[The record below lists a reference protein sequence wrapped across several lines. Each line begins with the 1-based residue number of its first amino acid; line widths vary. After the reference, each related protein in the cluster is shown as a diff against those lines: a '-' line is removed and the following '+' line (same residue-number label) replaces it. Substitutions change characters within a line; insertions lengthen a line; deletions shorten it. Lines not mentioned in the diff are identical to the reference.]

1 MQMPIPFKVKV
12 VKIGNS
18 LRMTIPK
25 QITDYLKIE
34 EGNTLEITVTNSTMN
49 VRKKNEKKE

>member
-1 MQMPIPFKVKV
+1 MQVPIPFKVKV

-25 QITDYLKIE
+25 QITDYLKIG
-34 EGNTLEITVTNSTMN
+34 EGDTVEIIVTDSIMTV
-49 VRKKNEKKE
+49 KKVIET

>member
-1 MQMPIPFKVKV
+1 MPIPFKAKV

-25 QITDYLKIE
+25 PVTNYLRMA
-34 EGNTLEITVTNSTMN
+34 EGDTLEIVVTDHTM
-49 VRKKNEKKE
+49 VVKKLGS

>member
-1 MQMPIPFKVKV
+1 MPIPFKVKV

-25 QITDYLKIE
+25 PVTDYLEIA
-34 EGNTLEITVTNSTMN
+34 EGNTLEIVVTDHTMTV
-49 VRKKNEKKE
+49 KKKSAA

>member
-1 MQMPIPFKVKV
+1 MQVPIPFKVKV

-25 QITDYLKIE
+25 QITDYLGIT
-34 EGNTLEITVTNSTMN
+34 EGATLEIIVTDSTMT
-49 VRKKNEKKE
+49 VKKA

>member
-1 MQMPIPFKVKV
+1 MQVPIPFKVKV

-25 QITDYLKIE
+25 RITDYLKIT
-34 EGNTLEITVTNSTMN
+34 EGDTLEIVVTDSTMT
-49 VRKKNEKKE
+49 VKKVTET

>member
-1 MQMPIPFKVKV
+1 MPIPFKAKV

-25 QITDYLKIE
+25 PVTDYLKITAGE
-34 EGNTLEITVTNSTMN
+34 TLEIVVTDHHMTV
-49 VRKKNEKKE
+49 KKVTQV

>member
-1 MQMPIPFKVKV
+1 MQMPIPFHVKV

-25 QITDYLKIE
+25 PVTDYLTIIE
-34 EGNTLEITVTNSTMN
+34 GDTLEITVTDSTMT
-49 VRKKNEKKE
+49 VKKKK

>member
-1 MQMPIPFKVKV
+1 MQMPIPFYVKV

-25 QITDYLKIE
+25 QITDYLKIN
-34 EGNTLEITVTNSTMN
+34 EGDSLEITVTDSTMT
-49 VRKKNEKKE
+49 VKKKE